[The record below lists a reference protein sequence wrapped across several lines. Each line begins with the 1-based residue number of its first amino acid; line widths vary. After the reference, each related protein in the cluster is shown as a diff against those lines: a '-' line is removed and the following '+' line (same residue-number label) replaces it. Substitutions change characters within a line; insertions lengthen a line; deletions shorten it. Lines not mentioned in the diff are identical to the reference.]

1 MKRKKKIFYTRLLKE
16 SHHTLAWP
24 AKLSCPLRKSLPT
37 NGKEMSKT
45 AKQTKQTNK
54 KKTIRQKR
62 NEKKAK
68 MNEETFKSKTNLCS
82 LRELRTFSKDKKLGT

>member
-1 MKRKKKIFYTRLLKE
+1 MKRKKKFFYTRLLKE

-37 NGKEMSKT
+37 NGNEMSKT
-45 AKQTKQTNK
+45 NETNK
-54 KKTIRQKR
+54 QKKTIRQKR

>member
-1 MKRKKKIFYTRLLKE
+1 
-16 SHHTLAWP
+16 
-24 AKLSCPLRKSLPT
+24 
-37 NGKEMSKT
+37 MSKT
-45 AKQTKQTNK
+45 AKQTKQTKK

>member
-1 MKRKKKIFYTRLLKE
+1 
-16 SHHTLAWP
+16 
-24 AKLSCPLRKSLPT
+24 
-37 NGKEMSKT
+37 MSKT
-45 AKQTKQTNK
+45 NETNK
-54 KKTIRQKR
+54 QKKTIRQKR

>member
-1 MKRKKKIFYTRLLKE
+1 MK
-16 SHHTLAWP
+16 
-24 AKLSCPLRKSLPT
+24 CQ
-37 NGKEMSKT
+37 
-45 AKQTKQTNK
+45 KQQNKRNKQTN
-54 KKTIRQKR
+54 KTIRQKR